1 MIKEKI
7 KKNKKI
13 IVLCIL
19 ILSVFFGKNL
29 YFDIFLTIALAG
41 ILVFCN
47 QKELM
52 LAYIYLS
59 FFEEAF
65 KNDVMRWYCFKDINT
80 INFNKKYNIFSKK

>member
-7 KKNKKI
+7 EKNKKI

-29 YFDIFLTIALAG
+29 YVDIFLTIAFAG
-41 ILVFCN
+41 IIVICDK
-47 QKELM
+47 KEMILI
-52 LAYIYLS
+52 YIYLS

-65 KNDVMRWYCFKDINT
+65 KNDVIRWSCF
-80 INFNKKYNIFSKK
+80 